1 MGAYPCPVSSGTGP
15 VGWGEGESGGV
26 SSGGDRHP
34 GSGRSDS
41 GSSSSRQ
48 QLLVISLRFLPM
60 TSVPVYDQDPFVS
73 PQ

>member
-15 VGWGEGESGGV
+15 VGWGEGEYGET

-34 GSGRSDS
+34 GSGRSGS
-41 GSSSSRQ
+41 GSPSSRQ
-48 QLLVISLRFLPM
+48 QMMSLCFLPM
-60 TSVPVYDQDPFVS
+60 TSFPVDDQAPFVS